1 MRGVCVVV
9 LFALAIIGCGEADK
23 DQLLIDYLRNNL
35 GYGGQAELP
44 KAIFVLTEEGC
55 PACDRAFADAL
66 RPFADSPNC
75 LFLVR
80 AEGRTINMSGFLD
93 QTDRIRFDDGTF
105 KELNLLTA
113 SGVILLH
120 DSAIDTVINLNATE
134 IRVQIALVN
143 GLLRDLSTKHSSD

>member
-23 DQLLIDYLRNNL
+23 DQLLVDYLRNNL
-35 GYGGQAELP
+35 GYGDQAELP

-93 QTDRIRFDDGTF
+93 QTDRIRYDDGAF
-105 KELNLLTA
+105 KELNLLKA

-120 DSAIDTVINLNATE
+120 DSAIDTVINLSATE

>member
-23 DQLLIDYLRNNL
+23 DQLLVDYLRNNL
-35 GYGGQAELP
+35 GYGDQAELP

-93 QTDRIRFDDGTF
+93 QTDRIRYDDGAF